1 MATFLIILI
10 IIVLLWPVLMRWL
23 RGYMA
28 RRAENYLRSRMG
40 MPPRDDSRRRRRG
53 GTSAKP
59 ERPENERRPAEP
71 IIPKD
76 YAVDVEFTEVKD
88 YSEADLLKS
97 NPDGTVYHE
106 SQVEDAVYTEIKIT
120 RHE

>member
-40 MPPRDDSRRRRRG
+40 MPPRDDSRRRPRRG
-53 GTSAKP
+53 ASAKP
-59 ERPENERRPAEP
+59 ERPENEHRPTEP